1 MVQCKYTNPTFSI
14 LETEIPLSEVDLVK
28 PTGFVSHPLSID
40 IYIYIYIYIFLELS

>member
-40 IYIYIYIYIFLELS
+40 IYIYIYFWNYLE